1 MNFSKERFN
10 RKMDNL
16 GEFMMEQS
24 EPPKIQSSYSPA
36 ALKSLLFLIAALG
49 YAFFLWYFGRSL
61 PVLPYGLG
69 FIFLL
74 IFVALAHVAYTCGK
88 KGIAEI
94 NASKNSLHGRWMT
107 YVGRSL
113 LIVILVL
120 FFLYTIIM
128 LFMLIMGYVK
138 PQWIKQL
145 IGN

>member
-1 MNFSKERFN
+1 
-10 RKMDNL
+10 MDKSR
-16 GEFMMEQS
+16 EFMMEQS
-24 EPPKIQSSYSPA
+24 EQPKIQSSYSPA
-36 ALKSLLFLIAALG
+36 AVKSLLFFIAALE

-69 FIFLL
+69 FIFLF
-74 IFVALAHVAYTCGK
+74 IFVALAHVSYTCGK

-94 NASKNSLHGRWMT
+94 HVSKNSLHGRWMT

-120 FFLYTIIM
+120 FFLYTITTVF
-128 LFMLIMGYVK
+128 LSIMGYVK
-138 PQWIKQL
+138 PQWIKHL